1 MTPPKL
7 TFACELPA
15 DALTALFAD
24 RTVTDTLVALG
35 AKVSLGILDLSLER
49 AAVVRSLNAAGVPV
63 VAWLLLPTS
72 QGYWF
77 NADNGPYAVRRYA
90 EFRAWTAE
98 HNLDW
103 DAIGIDIEPDLR
115 EMQALAKGELGR
127 VLPTLLRRSF
137 DRARVA
143 RAQAI
148 YTTLVTQMHIDG
160 YRVESY
166 QVPLIVDE
174 RRADS
179 HVLQQLFG
187 VVDVLVD
194 RETLMLYTSFMRSGG
209 PGLFWSYAGDAD
221 GIGVGSTG
229 GGVDIEGP
237 PPLRW
242 SEFVRDLRLARR
254 WQDEIF
260 IFSLEGC
267 VERGYLR
274 RLKGF
279 AWDGPVHIPERG
291 AQQVDFLRHFLR
303 GVLWTGSRPALV
315 LAGLAFLLGFA
326 RLRSRR
332 DRRRRGEAA

>member
-1 MTPPKL
+1 MNPPKL
-7 TFACELPA
+7 TFACELPT
-15 DALTALFAD
+15 DALTTFFAD
-24 RTVTDTLVALG
+24 GSVTETLVALG
-35 AKVSLGILDLSLER
+35 ARVSLGILDLSAER
-49 AAVVRSLNAAGVPV
+49 AAVVRHLNAAGVPV
-63 VAWLLLPTS
+63 IAWLLLPPA

-90 EFRAWTAE
+90 AFRAWTAE
-98 HNLDW
+98 HDLVW
-103 DAIGIDIEPDLR
+103 QGIGIDIEPDIR
-115 EMQALAKGELGR
+115 EMQALARGELGR
-127 VLPTLLRRSF
+127 LLPKLLRRGL

-166 QVPLIVDE
+166 QLPFIVDE

-179 HVLQQLFG
+179 SVLQQLFG
-187 VVDVLVD
+187 VVDVPVD
-194 RETLMLYTSFMRSGG
+194 REVLMLYTSFMRSGG
-209 PGLFWSYAGDAD
+209 PGLLWSYAGDAD

-229 GGVDIEGP
+229 GGVDIDGP
-237 PPLRW
+237 QPLHW

-254 WQDEIF
+254 WQDDLF
-260 IFSLEGC
+260 VFSLEGC

-291 AQQVDFLRHFLR
+291 AQQVAFVRHLFR
-303 GVLWTGSRPALV
+303 GALWLGSRPALV
-315 LAGLAFLLGFA
+315 LAGVALLMA
-326 RLRSRR
+326 VTRLRSRR
-332 DRRRRGEAA
+332 DRRRQEPG